1 MTCQKWSAD
10 VKFIYKKSQVIPKM
24 KIEINT
30 DNIAV
35 SKTVLIGLLAAFVVF
50 SGVNAFLLSD
60 VSNHITGK
68 VLETKEQQ
76 RPANLEVVLL
86 TPENCPDC
94 FNINRALADLKS
106 KNVNVTSERTISA
119 DEPEAKQFI
128 DAYGLETLP
137 ALVITGE
144 INKSESLKNFFNSFG
159 KIDGEVALYTKIEPV
174 FFDLKENSVK
184 GRVKVISIV
193 DSGCASCTNFEG
205 FVDYLRQNRVSIS
218 ESREVE
224 WNSAEG
230 KELLKK
236 FNLARAPALLIS
248 EDISE
253 YKTIPA
259 LMKNQLN
266 ATVSSGW
273 FAMSAF
279 KAPYRE
285 VSSGKVAGLAEL
297 ILLKDKY
304 CAECYKVE
312 VNKNILAR
320 FGIVFSSEKEIDVS
334 SAEGKALIEK
344 YKIKKAPIIII
355 SPDGKYYSAFIS
367 AWDGAGSTESD
378 GWYVMRAPEVIGPVK
393 DLETGKLVL
402 P

>member
-1 MTCQKWSAD
+1 M
-10 VKFIYKKSQVIPKM
+10 KF
-24 KIEINT
+24 EINT
-30 DNIAV
+30 DNFAA
-35 SKTVLIGLLAAFVVF
+35 SKTLLIALLAAFVIF
-50 SGVNAFLLSD
+50 SGVNAYLLGD
-60 VSNHITGK
+60 VSSKITGK
-68 VLETKEQQ
+68 VLEMKELH
-76 RPANLEVVLL
+76 RPANLEVVKLV
-86 TPENCPDC
+86 PENCEDC
-94 FNINRALADLKS
+94 FNIERAVVDLKG
-106 KNVNVTSERTISA
+106 KNVNVTSEKTISA
-119 DEPEAKQFI
+119 ESAEAKQFI
-128 DAYGLETLP
+128 EAYGLETLP
-137 ALVITGE
+137 ALMITGE
-144 INKSESLKNFFNSFG
+144 INKSESLKNFFNSVG

-236 FNLARAPALLIS
+236 FNLVKAPALLVS

-253 YKTIPA
+253 YKLIPA
-259 LMKNQLN
+259 LMRNQLN
-266 ATVSSGW
+266 ATISQGW

-285 VSSGKVAGLAEL
+285 VSSGKVVGLAEL
-297 ILLKDKY
+297 ILLKDSS
-304 CAECYKVE
+304 CSECYDVK

-320 FGIVFSSEKEIDVS
+320 FGIVFGSEKEIDVS
-334 SAEGKALIEK
+334 SSEGKALVEK

-355 SPDGKYYSAFIS
+355 SPEGKYYNDFIT
-367 AWDGAGSTESD
+367 AWDGVGSTESD
-378 GWYVMRAPEVIGPVK
+378 GWYIMRTPEVIGPVR
-393 DLETGKLVL
+393 DLETGKVVL
-402 P
+402 PQQEDGMAGHHG

>member
-1 MTCQKWSAD
+1 
-10 VKFIYKKSQVIPKM
+10 M

-119 DEPEAKQFI
+119 GEPEAKQFI

-184 GRVKVISIV
+184 GRVKAISIV
-193 DSGCASCTNFEG
+193 DSGCANCTNFEG
-205 FVDYLRQNRVSIS
+205 FVDYLRQNGVSIS
-218 ESREVE
+218 ESKEVE

-236 FNLARAPALLIS
+236 FSTTKAPALLIS

-253 YKTIPA
+253 YKLIPA

-266 ATVSSGW
+266 ATVSQGW

-285 VSSGKVAGLAEL
+285 VSSGKVVGLAEL
-297 ILLKDKY
+297 ILLKDSS
-304 CAECYKVE
+304 CSECYKVE
-312 VNKNILAR
+312 VNKNILGR
-320 FGIVFSSEKEIDVS
+320 FGIVFGSEREIDVS
-334 SAEGKALIEK
+334 SAEGKTLIEK
-344 YKIKKAPIIII
+344 YKIKKAPIILI
-355 SPDGKYYSAFIS
+355 SPEGKFYGEFIS
-367 AWDGAGSTESD
+367 AWTSTAQNQPAVGSVESD
-378 GWYVMRAPEVIGPVK
+378 GWYIMRTPEVIGPVK
-393 DLETGKLVL
+393 DLETGKVVL
-402 P
+402 PQQDDDMAGHHG

>member
-1 MTCQKWSAD
+1 
-10 VKFIYKKSQVIPKM
+10 M
-24 KIEINT
+24 KIIFSHQITST
-30 DNIAV
+30 DNFAA
-35 SKTVLIGLLAAFVVF
+35 SKTLIIGLLAAFVIF

-68 VLETKEQQ
+68 VLEMKELQ
-76 RPANLEVVLL
+76 RPANLEVVKLV
-86 TPENCPDC
+86 PENCENC
-94 FNINRALADLKS
+94 FNIERAVVDLKG
-106 KNVNVTSERTISA
+106 KNVNVTSEKTISA
-119 DEPEAKQFI
+119 ESAEAKQFI
-128 DAYGLETLP
+128 EAYGLETLP
-137 ALVITGE
+137 ALMITGE
-144 INKSESLKNFFNSFG
+144 INKSESLKNFFNSVG

-266 ATVSSGW
+266 ATISSGW

-285 VSSGKVAGLAEL
+285 VSSEKVVGLAEL
-297 ILLKDKY
+297 ILLKDSS
-304 CAECYKVE
+304 CSECYDVK

-320 FGIVFSSEKEIDVS
+320 FGIVFGSEREIDVS
-334 SAEGKALIEK
+334 SAEGKALVEK

-355 SPDGKYYSAFIS
+355 SPEGKYYNDFIT
-367 AWDGAGSTESD
+367 AWDGVGSTESD
-378 GWYVMRAPEVIGPVK
+378 GWYVMRTPEIIGLVR
-393 DLETGKLVL
+393 DLETGAIVQ
-402 P
+402 PPSGDMSGHHG